1 MHGGDRAPVVATSTP
16 MRDVVDEITRK
27 GMGMA
32 CVVDNGRLA
41 GVITDG
47 DLRRHMSRSTSLLDR
62 TAEDVMTRNPVTIGR
77 ATLATE
83 VLNIFEQRKITSI
96 VVVDH
101 DQRVEGVVHLHDLW
115 RTEMF

>member
-1 MHGGDRAPVVATSTP
+1 

-32 CVVDNGRLA
+32 CVVDDGRLA

-47 DLRRHMSRSTSLLDR
+47 DLRRHMSRSLSLLER
-62 TAEDVMTRNPVTIGR
+62 TAQDVMTHNPVTVDR
-77 ATLATE
+77 TTLATE

-96 VVVDH
+96 VVVDA
-101 DQRVEGVVHLHDLW
+101 DRRVSGTRLGSA
-115 RTEMF
+115 